1 VSRPYQRQ
9 EERDFD
15 DWFYAQPK
23 ASQDKFRANGVLP
36 YCEQRSDDQVFEIK
50 PNHPAWATQP
60 EEGGRVETER
70 FICESELR
78 HRMGELFRILDR
90 FADGR
95 MRLHL
100 LFIRTMLGEDT
111 GTNVTRLCKQYGMT
125 KQAAAYRARMMRRAL
140 GSLAIG
146 RSVWKLGKATRSC
159 LVRRKK
165 PGPRGGV
172 HPGKESPKRGGASS
186 VDRKSVV

>member
-1 VSRPYQRQ
+1 
-9 EERDFD
+9 
-15 DWFYAQPK
+15 
-23 ASQDKFRANGVLP
+23 
-36 YCEQRSDDQVFEIK
+36 
-50 PNHPAWATQP
+50 
-60 EEGGRVETER
+60 
-70 FICESELR
+70 
-78 HRMGELFRILDR
+78 MGELFRILDR